1 MAEENKVN
9 AGTIALVGFVA
20 TVLVVEI
27 ILLLMVLYY
36 HVAAQQAY
44 EKDISQPAAELVKIE
59 TAQRAK
65 LNEYLWADP
74 QKKIVAI
81 PVSRAMKLV
90 VEDLARA
97 EEAVSG
103 TPGARTHHAPRDA
116 RVLTRSVRSTDTG
129 GTPVA
134 PGGKEGMHDQK

>member
-65 LNEYLWADP
+65 LNEYRWADP

-90 VEDLARA
+90 VEELAAA
-97 EEAVSG
+97 EETASE
-103 TPGARTHHAPRDA
+103 
-116 RVLTRSVRSTDTG
+116 
-129 GTPVA
+129 TPVA
-134 PGGKEGMHDQK
+134 PGGKEGEHER